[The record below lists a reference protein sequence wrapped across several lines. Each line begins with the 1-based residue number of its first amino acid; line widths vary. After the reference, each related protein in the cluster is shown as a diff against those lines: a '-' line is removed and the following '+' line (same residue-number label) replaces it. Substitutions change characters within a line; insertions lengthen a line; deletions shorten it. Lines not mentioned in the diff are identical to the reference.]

1 MQQSLSQFV
10 ENNEYV
16 KYMAEKLYYS
26 MGEVAEMFDVE
37 ASLIRY
43 WCSQFTCLRP
53 KRNAK
58 GNRLFTPQDIERLKR
73 IHHLLKEKKMTI
85 EGAQK
90 AMRKRNIEAE
100 KNDSDI
106 TLLEQLQSL
115 RAMLVDMRN
124 NMGEPLPEESIV
136 EELHVEEPLVEPQ
149 PAEVVAEVADEPI
162 VAVVAEPV
170 AGPIVEVVAE
180 PTEEVA
186 EEPVEVAAEP
196 VELTIDDIFEQK
208 TEEAVEAVAEEPI
221 EEVAEEVA
229 EEIAEEVAEEVA
241 EEAALPA
248 VEESVEPQL
257 EVVAEPEVAAEPQI
271 EIAVEPVA
279 EAAEPQLVT
288 KPKKKRA
295 PRRKLIG
302 EEGVVER
309 PLFPFYEQTLF

>member
-1 MQQSLSQFV
+1 
-10 ENNEYV
+10 
-16 KYMAEKLYYS
+16 
-26 MGEVAEMFDVE
+26 MGEVTEMFDVE

-43 WCSQFTCLRP
+43 WCSQFSCLRP

-124 NMGEPLPEESIV
+124 SMGEPLPEESIV
-136 EELHVEEPLVEPQ
+136 EEVHVEEPIVEQ
-149 PAEVVAEVADEPI
+149 PVEVMAEPVEEVVESVDEPI
-162 VAVVAEPV
+162 AEPVEVAVEEKVELTIEDIFEEKKEEAAESVETSVEPIAEPIAAVVAAVVAEEPE
-170 AGPIVEVVAE
+170 PEVE
-180 PTEEVA
+180 PVA
-186 EEPVEVAAEP
+186 EEPVA
-196 VELTIDDIFEQK
+196 
-208 TEEAVEAVAEEPI
+208 
-221 EEVAEEVA
+221 
-229 EEIAEEVAEEVA
+229 
-241 EEAALPA
+241 
-248 VEESVEPQL
+248 
-257 EVVAEPEVAAEPQI
+257 EVAAEPQPL
-271 EIAVEPVA
+271 A
-279 EAAEPQLVT
+279 

>member
-1 MQQSLSQFV
+1 
-10 ENNEYV
+10 
-16 KYMAEKLYYS
+16 MAEKLYYS
-26 MGEVAEMFDVE
+26 MGEVTEMFDVE

-124 NMGEPLPEESIV
+124 SMGEPLPEESIV
-136 EELHVEEPLVEPQ
+136 EELHVEEPIVEQ
-149 PAEVVAEVADEPI
+149 P
-162 VAVVAEPV
+162 
-170 AGPIVEVVAE
+170 VEVVAE
-180 PTEEVA
+180 PVVEVQPVA
-186 EEPVEVAAEP
+186 EEPIVEVAEPIEEVIEEPIEEVVAEAAVEPIVEPIVEVAVEPAAEVVAEP
-196 VELTIDDIFEQK
+196 VELTIEDIFEQK
-208 TEEAVEAVAEEPI
+208 VEAVAEKAVAEVTEVAEVAELPI
-221 EEVAEEVA
+221 EEPVAEES
-229 EEIAEEVAEEVA
+229 
-241 EEAALPA
+241 A
-248 VEESVEPQL
+248 VG
-257 EVVAEPEVAAEPQI
+257 VVAEPQL
-271 EIAVEPVA
+271 IA
-279 EAAEPQLVT
+279 

>member
-1 MQQSLSQFV
+1 
-10 ENNEYV
+10 
-16 KYMAEKLYYS
+16 MAEKLYYS
-26 MGEVAEMFDVE
+26 MGEVTEMFDVE

-43 WCSQFTCLRP
+43 WCSQFSCLRP

-124 NMGEPLPEESIV
+124 SMGEPLPEESIV
-136 EELHVEEPLVEPQ
+136 EELHVEEPHVEQ
-149 PAEVVAEVADEPI
+149 PAEVVAE
-162 VAVVAEPV
+162 PV
-170 AGPIVEVVAE
+170 IEEVEQPVEENVE
-180 PTEEVA
+180 LTIEDIFEEKKEEVA
-186 EEPVEVAAEP
+186 EVVETSTEP
-196 VELTIDDIFEQK
+196 
-208 TEEAVEAVAEEPI
+208 AVEETVVAELPIEEPVAEEPM
-221 EEVAEEVA
+221 EE
-229 EEIAEEVAEEVA
+229 
-241 EEAALPA
+241 PA
-248 VEESVEPQL
+248 VET
-257 EVVAEPEVAAEPQI
+257 AAEPQPL
-271 EIAVEPVA
+271 A
-279 EAAEPQLVT
+279 